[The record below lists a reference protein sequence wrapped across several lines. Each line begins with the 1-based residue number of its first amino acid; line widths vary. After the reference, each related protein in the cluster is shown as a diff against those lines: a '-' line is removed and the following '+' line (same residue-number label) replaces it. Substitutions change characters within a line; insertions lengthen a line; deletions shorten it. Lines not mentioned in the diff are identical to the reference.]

1 MLHNTDR
8 FWFYIFQDE
17 TQEMIALFLSYHY
30 IFIIYWCCV
39 FHDKFDAQPSC
50 STTWDLA
57 HMIHAT
63 SHLLHDL
70 CKKTMTLMMGMMMM
84 ALTMTR
90 IAMTMLLMMMM
101 TMTMTRCQ
109 GWRCPRCFW
118 AEDMF
123 PFTDLAR
130 HLTSMTHNH
139 WLLSDTNN
147 FRTLPRAGCLLFH
160 NLCTFVLEWF
170 GNGESLCVKIS
181 WTRIPKIT
189 FEYSFRLAP
198 IEIH

>member
-1 MLHNTDR
+1 MTNLMLNQVVLRPETWLTR
-8 FWFYIFQDE
+8 FTQPPIFFK
-17 TQEMIALFLSYHY
+17 T
-30 IFIIYWCCV
+30 CV
-39 FHDKFDAQPSC
+39 EKQWHWWWVWWWWRWQ
-50 STTWDLA
+50 WL
-57 HMIHAT
+57 
-63 SHLLHDL
+63 
-70 CKKTMTLMMGMMMM
+70 
-84 ALTMTR
+84 R
-90 IAMTMLLMMMM
+90 IAMTVLMMA
-101 TMTMTRCQ
+101 TTMTRCQ

>member
-57 HMIHAT
+57 HKIHAT
-63 SHLLHDL
+63 SHLLQDL
-70 CKKTMTLMMGMMMM
+70 CRKTMTLMMGMMMM
-84 ALTMTR
+84 AMTMAR
-90 IAMTMLLMMMM
+90 IAMTVLMMA
-101 TMTMTRCQ
+101 TTMTRCQ
-109 GWRCPRCFW
+109 GWRWPRCFW

-123 PFTDLAR
+123 PFSDLAC
-130 HLTSMTHNH
+130 HLTHWPTTTDCLAIPTTSVNSWEQDVYFCTIFAHLGMFWSDLWMQNH
-139 WLLSDTNN
+139 
-147 FRTLPRAGCLLFH
+147 
-160 NLCTFVLEWF
+160 
-170 GNGESLCVKIS
+170 CVSK
-181 WTRIPKIT
+181 
-189 FEYSFRLAP
+189 
-198 IEIH
+198 